1 MHHDKF
7 LWSSRQKRNLLQ
19 LLPLS
24 LETNHRFHGKEKPYL
39 NPKFSTQELSR
50 MLDIPLHQC
59 SYLINFVIGK
69 SFMEWINE
77 YRIDHFIQEYTT
89 IQTIFHESEFKNKNT
104 FYTSFKKRW
113 VFCRLNILQK
123 NNGPHRLITN
133 IIY

>member
-1 MHHDKF
+1 MINSFGF
-7 LWSSRQKRNLLQ
+7 LSRKEIYFNFCHF
-19 LLPLS
+19 PL
-24 LETNHRFHGKEKPYL
+24 EQIIVFMEKEKPYL

-50 MLDIPLHQC
+50 MMDIRLYQC
-59 SYLINFVIGK
+59 SYLTNYVIGK
-69 SFMEWINE
+69 SFREWINE
-77 YRIDHFIQEYTT
+77 YRIDHFIQEYPT
-89 IQTIFHESEFKNKNT
+89 IQTIFLESGFKNKNT